1 MAEKE
6 SRGSILW
13 RISKKFQYAADRII
27 PDSLVF
33 CLILTFLVWLLA
45 LIITK
50 TNPVTLCV
58 YWFNGLF
65 TQNSFAFQMGIM
77 VVTCATCAKAPQV
90 KKVMN
95 KIAAAAKN
103 QVAAMI
109 ILVIFGFVTSFIN
122 WAFCTVV
129 GALFAMYL
137 AHNVKGMHFPLMLA
151 VIYTCM
157 TFGQCLGPTASVY
170 SLLATEGNFMITGGY
185 LPGTL
190 SQDITVY
197 NTHNVVIFAI
207 FAVILVLI
215 SIFTKPPK
223 SEIVELTTSLDDADV
238 NYDVTERE
246 TPADKMNGSKLFM
259 YIIGV
264 AGIVVIVQQFVT
276 KGFMGAL
283 NMNFIIFLFIIANC
297 FLYKTPRAFIEAYK
311 DNMVLACEIIVQF
324 PFYGGI
330 MGIMQDS
337 GLAQVI
343 VAGIVKLASAGS
355 LPIFSFISACV
366 VNLFIPSQGGQFIVQ
381 GPLLIGAAEQLGANK
396 IDVIN
401 AFVYGDECTNLLQP
415 LYLIP
420 MLAVVKMKLKDAWGM
435 CAFVCLFWFIVV
447 ILGYAIVPSVIPW
460 VAGSPYL
467 I

>member
-1 MAEKE
+1 MPSETLQPQSK
-6 SRGSILW
+6 GSILW
-13 RISKKFQYAADRII
+13 RFSKKFQYAADRII

-33 CLILTFLVWLLA
+33 CLVLTFVVYLLA
-45 LIITK
+45 LIIAK
-50 TNPVTLCV
+50 ANPLDLCT
-58 YWFNGLF
+58 YWFNGLW

-90 KKVMN
+90 KRVMN
-95 KIAAAAKN
+95 KLAGTAKTP
-103 QVAAMI
+103 VAAMI
-109 ILVIFGFVTSFIN
+109 LLVIFGMVTSFIN

-137 AHNVKGMHFPLMLA
+137 AKNVKGMHFPLMLA

-170 SLLATEGNFMITGGY
+170 ALLATPGHFMEE
-185 LPGTL
+185 TL
-190 SQDITVY
+190 GVLTQDITVY
-197 NTHNVVIFAI
+197 NPHNLIVWCTFA
-207 FAVILVLI
+207 FILLLI
-215 SIFTKPPK
+215 AIFTKPPK
-223 SEIVELTTSLDDADV
+223 HEIVELHTELDEEDV
-238 NYDVTERE
+238 NYDVTTKE
-246 TPADKMNGSKLFM
+246 TPADKMNGGKLFM
-259 YIIGV
+259 YIIGI
-264 AGIVVIVQQFVT
+264 AGIIVLVREFAT

-283 NMNFIIFLFIIANC
+283 SMNLIIFLFIVANC

-311 DNMVLACEIIVQF
+311 DNMKLACEIIVQF

-337 GLAQVI
+337 GLAGII
-343 VAGIVKLASAGS
+343 VAGIVSIATATT
-355 LPIFSFISACV
+355 LPIWGFISAAV
-366 VNLFIPSQGGQFIVQ
+366 VNLFIPSQGGQWIVQ
-381 GPLLIGAAEQLGANK
+381 GPLLMDAATQLGANK

-420 MLAVVKMKLKDAWGM
+420 MLAVVNMKLKDAWGM
-435 CAFVCLFWFIVV
+435 CAFVCLFWFIIV
-447 ILGYAIVPSVIPW
+447 ILGYLIVPGLVPM
-460 VAGSPYL
+460 AG